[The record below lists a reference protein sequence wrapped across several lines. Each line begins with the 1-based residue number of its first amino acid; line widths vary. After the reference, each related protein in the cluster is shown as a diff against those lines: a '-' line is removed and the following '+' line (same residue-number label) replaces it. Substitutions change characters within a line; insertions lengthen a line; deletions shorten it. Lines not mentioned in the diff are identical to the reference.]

1 LRVLSTK
8 IDEAALGTPMNIESV
23 LEELA
28 GWGEDDWL
36 GLWLIVAYVA
46 DDLGIEDDEK
56 QLELTVILVRELLK
70 RGLQAGDSPVQ
81 NSGPKFVPW
90 RDQDEDAI
98 AAFIEHQWR
107 RNDEFPSWGDAPWFA
122 APRFCRFDA

>member
-8 IDEAALGTPMNIESV
+8 FDEAALGTPMNIESV

-28 GWGEDDWL
+28 ACGADDWI
-36 GLWLIVAYVA
+36 GLWLIVAHVA
-46 DDLGIEDDEK
+46 EDLEVEDAQK
-56 QLELTVILVRELLK
+56 QLEVTLTLVKELLK
-70 RGLQAGDSPVQ
+70 RGFRAGDSPVQ
-81 NSGPKFVPW
+81 NGGVHFIPW
-90 RDQDEDAI
+90 TDQDPDQV
-98 AAFIEHQWR
+98 AAFIEQQWR

>member
-1 LRVLSTK
+1 MHV
-8 IDEAALGTPMNIESV
+8 ESV

-46 DDLGIEDDEK
+46 DDLGIEDAEK
-56 QLELTVILVRELLK
+56 QLEVTVVLVKELLK
-70 RGLQAGDSPVQ
+70 RGLQAGNSPVQ
-81 NSGPKFVPW
+81 NSGPEFVPW
-90 RDQDEDAI
+90 RDQDPDAI
-98 AAFIEHQWR
+98 AAFIEQQWR